1 MENPRWFSRVF
12 RAVGLTGDG
21 ETGVGGSGD
30 LSGRVEVVAVGRAR
44 ASLGLAARASILA
57 ILMNIEIC
65 QTISKTEA

>member
-12 RAVGLTGDG
+12 RAVGLIGDG

-44 ASLGLAARASILA
+44 ASLGLAARASILV

-65 QTISKTEA
+65 QTISKTGA